1 MSMRSSLRCAIVA
14 VAVAVSVGCQSLPHS
29 KPDRLPTVVS
39 VVDGSA
45 DRAALN
51 ARVYD
56 AVIDKVTANFYRA
69 DYGGIDW
76 GGEAASRRA
85 TAVAQPDEARF
96 YRALNETLALL
107 GDGHTSALP
116 PAANLRRI
124 AARVQATP
132 SFGFWL
138 TRLDETWIVTRVLE
152 SGPAALAGVEVG
164 WRVDAVDGQPFNPG
178 TLGVLETTRIRF
190 SDAADGVHEVTLT
203 PTLLSRELGRVRR
216 RPDGVLVITF
226 REFDRATRDWL
237 GQMLMTELVDPPR
250 AVVIDLR
257 DNIGGVD
264 REVSLMLSPF
274 FGERRM
280 IGIKDFRWLPD
291 RHLWTR
297 RQALRFDGPLAVLT
311 SPASASGAEIFA
323 AAIQETGR
331 GPVVGRTTAGAVV
344 GSLTYDL
351 PDGGK
356 LSVGVVG
363 YRTGAGNILEQVGVV
378 PDIRV
383 TASLADLRAGRDPA
397 LEAAVR
403 AILPDVS
410 P

>member
-1 MSMRSSLRCAIVA
+1 MTIRSSLRCAA
-14 VAVAVSVGCQSLPHS
+14 VIIALAAAAGCQSLPYS
-29 KPDRLPTVVS
+29 EADRLPTVVS

-56 AVIDKVTANFYRA
+56 AVVDKVAASFYRK

-76 GGEAASRRA
+76 IGQAGSRRA
-85 TAVAQPDEARF
+85 AVVAQPDEIGF

-107 GDGHTSALP
+107 DDSHTSAVR
-116 PAANLRRI
+116 PATNLRRTT
-124 AARVQATP
+124 ARIQAVP
-132 SFGFWL
+132 GLGFTM
-138 TRLDETWIVTRVLE
+138 TRLDDSWIVTRVRQ
-152 SGPAALAGVEVG
+152 SGPAALGGVEVG
-164 WRVDAVDGQPFNPG
+164 WRVDAVDGQPFDPDAG
-178 TLGVLETTRIRF
+178 YGRATIQIRF
-190 SDAADGVHEVTLT
+190 SDVADGVHEVALT
-203 PTLLSRELGRVRR
+203 PTLLDRELGRVDR
-216 RPDGVLVITF
+216 RPDGVLVIAF

-237 GQMLMTELVDPPR
+237 GETLRTELNIPPR

-257 DNIGGVD
+257 GNIGGID
-264 REVSLMLSPF
+264 RDVGLMLSPF
-274 FGERRM
+274 FSEPRL

-311 SPASASGAEIFA
+311 SPDSASGAEIFA
-323 AAIQETGR
+323 AAVQEAGR
-331 GPVVGRTTAGAVV
+331 GKIIGRTTAGSVV
-344 GSLTYDL
+344 GSLHYDL
-351 PDGGK
+351 PDGGS

-363 YRTGAGNILEQVGVV
+363 FRTGAGNVLEKVGVV
-378 PDIRV
+378 PDIPV
-383 TASLADLRAGRDPA
+383 TASLAELRAGRDPA